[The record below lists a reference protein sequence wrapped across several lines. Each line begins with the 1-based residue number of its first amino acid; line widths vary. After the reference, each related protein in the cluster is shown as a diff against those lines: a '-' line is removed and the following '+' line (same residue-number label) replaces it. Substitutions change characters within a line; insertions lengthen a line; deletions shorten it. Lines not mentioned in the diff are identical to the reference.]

1 MIVGPGCG
9 GLWLSD
15 AAKWPAAQPPANPD
29 DLGAALLA
37 LPVLIIEDEA
47 MIAWMMESLL
57 EEMGFTAISIAAC
70 GEDAVQMAERIHPE
84 LVISDIN
91 LGPGGIDGVEATI
104 RIIRS
109 TTTPVVFIT
118 AYASAEARDRI
129 ANDVPGAHLL
139 RKPVSA
145 DTLRQTIVKAVSQAR
160 AH

>member
-1 MIVGPGCG
+1 MVDPRCG
-9 GLWLSD
+9 TLRLSEPVRSPLNS
-15 AAKWPAAQPPANPD
+15 ASAEPD
-29 DLGAALLA
+29 RLDSTLLA
-37 LPVLIIEDEA
+37 SPVLIIEDEA

-70 GEDAVQMAERIHPE
+70 GEDAVKMAERIRPE

-91 LGPGGIDGVEATI
+91 LGPGGIDGVEATT

-109 TTTPVVFIT
+109 AKIPVVFIT
-118 AYASAEARDRI
+118 AYVSADARDRI
-129 ANDVPGAHLL
+129 AHEVPGAHLL

-145 DTLRQTIVKAVSQAR
+145 ETLRQTIVKAVSQGP